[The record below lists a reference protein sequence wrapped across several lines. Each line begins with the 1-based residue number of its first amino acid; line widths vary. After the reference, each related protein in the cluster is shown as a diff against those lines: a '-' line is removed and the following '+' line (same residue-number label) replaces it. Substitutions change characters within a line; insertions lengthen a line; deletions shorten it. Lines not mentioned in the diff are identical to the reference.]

1 MAIAQAA
8 PMAERAAVDR
18 RFALL
23 WRTQEGAVS
32 KCHVQ
37 IEAAPLSQIVEK
49 EMKII
54 QK

>member
-1 MAIAQAA
+1 MY
-8 PMAERAAVDR
+8 AVR
-18 RFALL
+18 H
-23 WRTQEGAVS
+23 TEQKGAVS

>member
-1 MAIAQAA
+1 MIK
-8 PMAERAAVDR
+8 
-18 RFALL
+18 
-23 WRTQEGAVS
+23 GAVS

>member
-1 MAIAQAA
+1 MDFGYAKCT
-8 PMAERAAVDR
+8 ERVFD
-18 RFALL
+18 FSKV
-23 WRTQEGAVS
+23 GAVS

>member
-1 MAIAQAA
+1 MNGQESFSIIGNHKNKS
-8 PMAERAAVDR
+8 AVEK
-18 RFALL
+18 
-23 WRTQEGAVS
+23 TGAVS